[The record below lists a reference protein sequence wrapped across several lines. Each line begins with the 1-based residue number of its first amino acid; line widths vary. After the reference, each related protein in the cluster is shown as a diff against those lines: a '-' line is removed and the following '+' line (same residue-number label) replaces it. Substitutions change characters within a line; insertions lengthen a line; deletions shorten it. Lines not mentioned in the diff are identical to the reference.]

1 MKDVNAVVL
10 AQAYIKARHT
20 DAKFGI
26 ESVCRGVGYSRR
38 QLDRLFQKH
47 LRMTLYEYINAVL
60 LSESAAEL
68 LETDREVLDVAL
80 DCHFGSHEGYT
91 RSFARHF
98 FVTPKEYRK
107 RKIAI
112 PLFTQHPVNHYYILK
127 GGRAMETTAI
137 CTVTPVTRPK
147 RKLIY
152 LPSHGA
158 TGYFDYCEEM
168 GCQWEGLLNSI
179 PEKFDAAALLELPD
193 FLQTK
198 GESKI
203 ASGVEVPPDYEKPL
217 PAGYRVAELQE
228 CIMLYFQSGP
238 YENPDDFGTVIAQ
251 VLKAAK
257 NYDFERYG
265 YRPANQIAPTF
276 NLGADP
282 KIGARIAIPVIKE

>member
-1 MKDVNAVVL
+1 MRWFWRKRILRRVMRTRNLVL
-10 AQAYIKARHT
+10 SACA
-20 DAKFGI
+20 
-26 ESVCRGVGYSRR
+26 VGYSRR

-68 LETDREVLDVAL
+68 LDTDREVLDVAL

-98 FVTPKEYRK
+98 FVTPKEYRQ

-168 GCQWEGLLNSI
+168 GCQWEGV
-179 PEKFDAAALLELPD
+179 LPRPGAFHGGRQCRPRKD
-193 FLQTK
+193 F
-198 GESKI
+198 
-203 ASGVEVPPDYEKPL
+203 
-217 PAGYRVAELQE
+217 
-228 CIMLYFQSGP
+228 
-238 YENPDDFGTVIAQ
+238 
-251 VLKAAK
+251 
-257 NYDFERYG
+257 
-265 YRPANQIAPTF
+265 
-276 NLGADP
+276 
-282 KIGARIAIPVIKE
+282 